1 MRYLI
6 EIKKKNMHSPEALKM
21 IKSSG
26 GGGGLGG
33 LTRFSHLCAKRQK
46 Y

>member
-26 GGGGLGG
+26 GGGGGG
-33 LTRFSHLCAKRQK
+33 VGGADKILSSLC
-46 Y
+46 

>member
-26 GGGGLGG
+26 GGGGVGG
-33 LTRFSHLCAKRQK
+33 ADKILSSLC
-46 Y
+46 